1 MWKVG
6 VVGAGYWSDKH
17 LQAWQRIPGV
27 QIHGLCDL
35 DSDRLHRK
43 AEAYGIPGDML
54 YSTLED
60 MLSSAELDIVDII
73 TAPDTHPELVGL
85 AARAGKHIM
94 CQKPFARSMEEAREM
109 VETARA
115 AGVRLMVTENW
126 RWLQPI
132 QAIRK
137 LLDQGAAGRLQTIR
151 YIHTDYYSPR
161 FAPENEL
168 PQPFFSGRCRSCCFM
183 RWGSTG
189 MIRGASC
196 SGSLSGCMQRPGR
209 SARLLPERTPG

>member
-27 QIHGLCDL
+27 QIQGLCDL
-35 DSDRLHRK
+35 DSDKLYSK
-43 AEAYGIPGDML
+43 GVAYGIPRDML

-85 AARAGKHIM
+85 AARSGKHIL
-94 CQKPFARSMEEAREM
+94 CQKPFARSMEEACEM
-109 VETARA
+109 VETAHA

-137 LLDQGAAGRLQTIR
+137 LLDEGTAGRLQTIR

-168 PQPFFSGRCRSCCFM
+168 PQPFFREMPKLLFYEMGF
-183 RWGSTG
+183 TG

-196 SGSLSGCMQRPGR
+196 SGNRSGSMRRPGR
-209 SARLLPERTPG
+209 SARILPGRMPG